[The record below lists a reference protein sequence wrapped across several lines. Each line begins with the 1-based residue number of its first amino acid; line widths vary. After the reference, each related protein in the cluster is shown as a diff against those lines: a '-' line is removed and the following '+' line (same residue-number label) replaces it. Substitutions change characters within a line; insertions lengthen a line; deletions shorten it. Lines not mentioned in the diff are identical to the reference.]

1 MPTIL
6 SMPIDFSLQ
15 AASEFSSPFIDICCK
30 EILPEKKIDRFE
42 TNKHKQKREIKIL
55 SMTGFDL
62 E

>member
-1 MPTIL
+1 
-6 SMPIDFSLQ
+6 MPIDFSLQ